1 MAERGAHLSQLLF
14 DSNRPSI
21 FELVAQEG
29 LNQALRGV
37 IKFCVRVC
45 ANHYPDTFG
54 ASFRWANEIQLLF
67 DITLQNYY
75 LQKYGA
81 SFSENFY
88 GMERILKND
97 SPLDQ
102 KGKVLSLLSL
112 TVLPYILSKFDDYL
126 SERRQSDPRQLFLS
140 FSSIR
145 FLYDIIV
152 LLNWMLYT
160 WGKTVAHSPV
170 LHLLGIKLNH
180 GNDANDSGISLTKII
195 ELSAF
200 LIQFLQWWFTNPT
213 SQAKSMLSLP
223 IPPPPHS
230 TIAGGQHKTKPGV
243 CPICEQKLKNE
254 CVLRVSGYVY
264 CYRCITYYLRENN
277 NCPVSK
283 VPATPNDLIRI
294 FTNV

>member
-1 MAERGAHLSQLLF
+1 M
-14 DSNRPSI
+14 NI
-21 FELVAQEG
+21 
-29 LNQALRGV
+29 
-37 IKFCVRVC
+37 
-45 ANHYPDTFG
+45 
-54 ASFRWANEIQLLF
+54 
-67 DITLQNYY
+67 
-75 LQKYGA
+75 GA

-254 CVLRVSGYVY
+254 CVLRVSGYFMT
-264 CYRCITYYLRENN
+264 ITYYR
-277 NCPVSK
+277 
-283 VPATPNDLIRI
+283 
-294 FTNV
+294 